1 MWPLA
6 DVEKGNLTSLEA
18 LLDGRTRGA
27 ALTALLD
34 ARLEAANEFT
44 LLAFAAVLSRRRED
58 ATALLV
64 VEEMAQTPF
73 AHPSFVRF
81 LGGRGKLC
89 NPLRVDII
97 EGRRWLFIW
106 TVDAST
112 LRAGE
117 AL

>member
-1 MWPLA
+1 MNIMIRKTLCG
-6 DVEKGNLTSLEA
+6 KSLPRVA
-18 LLDGRTRGA
+18 LQVS
-27 ALTALLD
+27 
-34 ARLEAANEFT
+34 FT